1 MASNNLI
8 NFIKKWEGVEY
19 NPYLCPAGKPTIGVG
34 FTTYLD
40 GTPVTLNDPPLDDIQ
55 INRILSV
62 KLDEFS
68 AQVKRIL
75 GDTLIVS
82 LPQEALDAIISWTY
96 NLGIGNLS
104 KSTLLKR
111 LKESKLNFDA
121 IETEWMKWVY
131 AGGKKLDGLVRRRK
145 EEYQMYFNAVINQY
159 KPAEAY
165 NLGKYGKI
173 KR

>member
-8 NFIKKWEGVEY
+8 NFIKKWEGVKR
-19 NPYLCPAGKPTIGVG
+19 NPYLDVAGVPTIGVG

-40 GTPVTLNDPPLDDIQ
+40 GTKVTMKDPPLDDIQ

-68 AQVKRIL
+68 IQVKMLL
-75 GDTLIVS
+75 GDALIVS
-82 LPQEALDAIISWTY
+82 LPQEALDAIISFSY
-96 NLGIGNLS
+96 NLGTGNLA

-131 AGGKKLDGLVRRRK
+131 AGGKKVNGLVNRRK

>member
-8 NFIKKWEGVEY
+8 IFIRKWEGVRY
-19 NPYLCPAGKPTIGVG
+19 NPYLCPAGVPTIGCG

-40 GTPVTLNDPPLDDIQ
+40 GTKVTLNDPPLDDIQ

-75 GDTLIVS
+75 GDNLLVTLPS
-82 LPQEALDAIISWTY
+82 EAIDALISFAY
-96 NLGIGNLS
+96 NLGVGSLA

-111 LKESKLNFDA
+111 IKENKLNFDA
-121 IETEWMKWVY
+121 IEAEFMKWVN
-131 AGGKKLDGLVRRRK
+131 AGGKPLEGLKRRRK
-145 EEYQMYFNAVINQY
+145 AEFDMYFNAVISQY
-159 KPAEAY
+159 NSAEAY
-165 NLGKYGKI
+165 NIGKKGTPK
-173 KR
+173 K

>member
-96 NLGIGNLS
+96 NLGVGNLS

-111 LKESKLNFDA
+111 LKENKLNFDA

-145 EEYQMYFNAVINQY
+145 EEYQMYFNAVISQY